1 MTVLPSL
8 KVLQE
13 SPEFQHTLDKRY
25 KRLHVKLEDADHANL
40 LLHVPSASAFIQSA
54 LYGGGQVLVHCAA
67 GISRSATVV
76 MAYLMKTEQLTPEE
90 ALEAVRQHAPW
101 VDPNP
106 GFKHQLALFAAMG
119 HKLDPEYA
127 PYRAML
133 LAQQRQL
140 ATLNTRPLP
149 KQSKSGDWV
158 CKQCHRLL
166 VTADRVINSRH
177 GHVDGALHQAQQCI
191 LVKPQRWMGGS
202 MSSASGGPGSSI
214 LCPNCGTAVVATAL
228 SVNQAEAEGETKT
241 LFGKASPPTSYG
253 GYGGNAKEGAK
264 YTFEYPASWKND
276 VVNKTEK
283 GMQGIDSRV
292 INPKIGKT
300 QGAFVVT
307 FGRAGEDK
315 KFNKLGDVEATLQ
328 GFAGA
333 DYDLQDALVGATDKK
348 NSQHEKD
355 GELFYDYEVTGADLH
370 YLASITLKSGK
381 VFALFVKSPTK
392 NYAVDRDKLKAIVD
406 SFTIL

>member
-1 MTVLPSL
+1 MASL
-8 KVLQE
+8 QLSGLGRHQAAKFRPFSSSHQPVRR
-13 SPEFQHTLDKRY
+13 SCVR
-25 KRLHVKLEDADHANL
+25 HACTC
-40 LLHVPSASAFIQSA
+40 SASEAPRA
-54 LYGGGQVLVHCAA
+54 LDRRETLLSLAA
-67 GISRSATVV
+67 
-76 MAYLMKTEQLTPEE
+76 
-90 ALEAVRQHAPW
+90 
-101 VDPNP
+101 
-106 GFKHQLALFAAMG
+106 
-119 HKLDPEYA
+119 
-127 PYRAML
+127 
-133 LAQQRQL
+133 
-140 ATLNTRPLP
+140 
-149 KQSKSGDWV
+149 
-158 CKQCHRLL
+158 
-166 VTADRVINSRH
+166 
-177 GHVDGALHQAQQCI
+177 
-191 LVKPQRWMGGS
+191 
-202 MSSASGGPGSSI
+202 
-214 LCPNCGTAVVATAL
+214 VATAL